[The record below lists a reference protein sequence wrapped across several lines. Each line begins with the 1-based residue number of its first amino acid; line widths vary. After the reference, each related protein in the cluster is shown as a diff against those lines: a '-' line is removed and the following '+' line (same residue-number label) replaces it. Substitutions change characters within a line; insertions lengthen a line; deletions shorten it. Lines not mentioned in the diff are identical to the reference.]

1 MGKEAPRVKSF
12 TVTAFFPEAKAHLA
26 WQSITLN
33 AGDLNVAVSRGISR
47 LRSRPGIA
55 GKHITEVRLTV
66 KLAVE
71 AVDSNSGGKS

>member
-1 MGKEAPRVKSF
+1 MKSF